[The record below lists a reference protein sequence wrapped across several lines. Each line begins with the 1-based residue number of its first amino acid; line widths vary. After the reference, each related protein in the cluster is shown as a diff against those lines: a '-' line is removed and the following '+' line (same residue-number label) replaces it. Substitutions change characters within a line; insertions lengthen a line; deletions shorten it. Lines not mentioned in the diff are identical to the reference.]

1 VRLILKGRLM
11 SQTPARLSSVRAA
24 SIFASA
30 IALALSASGAVAA
43 PPIRTNAT
51 NQVPACVTPE
61 RLMAFLAERN
71 AHLDPRYDNIASL
84 YKLYG
89 QGWHVRWDYA
99 FFQMAIE
106 TNFLKFRRGDGSL
119 GDVRATQ
126 NNFAG
131 IGATG
136 RGAHGERFRDVAT
149 GVHAQIQHL
158 VAYSGERLAQPIATR
173 TRQNQDDIIRA
184 SQRLGRPVTFG
195 DLARRWATDR
205 QYGKSIDFIAGLY
218 SARYCSSEQA
228 RSAEDIVPPAPQP
241 AHRRRE
247 YPFQPPSGLGGPKPD
262 MLAGPKPEAQ
272 AGGEVLPWLAKPAR
286 PKTSA
291 AKKHPTAL
299 KSKKSHA
306 KHAAKHQ
313 LPVKS
318 AKTRTDHINKEHLS
332 PSSTKVVAAAGSG
345 SIRSDG
351 RLNAKTTAVP
361 GTSVAG
367 TMDQTT
373 PLPTFRIAPP
383 GAEPSR
389 LGGPLP
395 TNLAPP
401 PAATRCHIV
410 SASYGGTKTLLLR
423 STNGGETQMTLLT
436 VLDGFEKSMF
446 ENYAKADDAA
456 AQIVGEYPSRKA
468 ALVDA
473 RANCPSDN

>member
-1 VRLILKGRLM
+1 M
-11 SQTPARLSSVRAA
+11 SQTPARLSSSRTA

-30 IALALSASGAVAA
+30 IALALSASGAAAA

-61 RLMAFLAERN
+61 RLMAFLTERN

-158 VAYSGERLAQPIATR
+158 VAYSGERLAQPIAAR
-173 TRQNQDDIIRA
+173 TRENQDDIIRI
-184 SQRLGRPVTFG
+184 SHRLGRPVTFG

-218 SARYCSSEQA
+218 SARYCSSQQA

-262 MLAGPKPEAQ
+262 MLAGSKPEPE
-272 AGGEVLPWLAKPAR
+272 AGVEILPWLAKPAR

-299 KSKKSHA
+299 KLKKPHA
-306 KHAAKHQ
+306 KQASKHQ
-313 LPVKS
+313 PPVKTV
-318 AKTRTDHINKEHLS
+318 KTRSDHTRKARSNGSSAMVTAAGAGAARPKER
-332 PSSTKVVAAAGSG
+332 PNAAAS
-345 SIRSDG
+345 
-351 RLNAKTTAVP
+351 AVATVNNLQAAP
-361 GTSVAG
+361 VAEKA
-367 TMDQTT
+367 DQAT
-373 PLPTFRIAPP
+373 PLPMFRIAPA
-383 GAEPSR
+383 GSEPSR

-395 TNLAPP
+395 ANLAPP
-401 PAATRCHIV
+401 PPSAMPCHIV

-423 STNGGETQMTLLT
+423 STNSGETRLTLLT

-446 ENYAKADDAA
+446 ETYAKADDAG
-456 AQIVGEYPSRKA
+456 AQIVGEYPSRRA
-468 ALVDA
+468 ALADA
-473 RANCPSDN
+473 HANCPNGD